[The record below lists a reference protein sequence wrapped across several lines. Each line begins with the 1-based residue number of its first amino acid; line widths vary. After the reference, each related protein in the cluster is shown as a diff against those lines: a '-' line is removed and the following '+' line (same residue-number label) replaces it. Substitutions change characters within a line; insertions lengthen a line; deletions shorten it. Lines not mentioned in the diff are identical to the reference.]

1 MRAQRYAASDRAVK
15 GGHAGTVEGIAA
27 VGLALTLACSQV
39 WMRYVNRDGK
49 TAVTGVGDFFF
60 QAGDGIRD
68 LTVTGVQTCALPIL
82 EADDFLELVGEFGI
96 VGELERAHPMRL
108 QPVPLPDAAHRGRA
122 DPHRLGH
129 RWRAP
134 MGRLMRRRSEELTS
148 ELQSQSNLVC
158 RLLLEKK

>member
-49 TAVTGVGDFFF
+49 TAVTGVHDFFF

-68 LTVTGVQTCALPIL
+68 LAVTGVQTCALPIY
-82 EADDFLELVGEFGI
+82 ADLSIETKESRLAIRGEKQANDEEKTGDVLYQGI
-96 VGELERAHPMRL
+96 A
-108 QPVPLPDAAHRGRA
+108 GRA
-122 DPHRLGH
+122 FE
-129 RWRAP
+129 
-134 MGRLMRRRSEELTS
+134 RSFQLADYVEVKGASLDRKS
-148 ELQSQSNLVC
+148 VV
-158 RLLLEKK
+158 